1 MAELQPA
8 PRPAPGPSTEAASP
22 APGDRR
28 TGRRHLSLFWNL
40 IFRALRTLGAHG
52 RTVYTAVGIFLVVGA
67 LVAIA
72 GTIGFAALAEV
83 VREGYT
89 LPFDTAVLRWLG
101 AHHTPALTTV
111 MTEVTPLGT
120 GIVVLV
126 VVGITTAFLWH
137 TEHKHSARMLLAATM
152 GGILLNNV
160 LKLFFDRPRP
170 QVFEWQTHAAS
181 SSFPSGH
188 AMSATI
194 VYGTV
199 AYLLARLQKHWW
211 ARAITLVFA
220 VIMIV
225 LICLT
230 RLYLG
235 VHYPSDVLGGIIV
248 GLAWSAF
255 CMATLEASL
264 ALARWRAPASVVEEA
279 PAPVE
284 HTAAVEKVA
293 EVARAASPTG

>member
-8 PRPAPGPSTEAASP
+8 PTPSTDAGSP

-40 IFRALRTLGAHG
+40 IFRALRTLGSHG
-52 RTVYTAVGIFLVVGA
+52 RNVYAAVGIFLVVGA

-101 AHHTPALTTV
+101 AHHAPALTTV

-126 VVGITTAFLWH
+126 VVGVTTAFLWH
-137 TEHKHSARMLLAATM
+137 TEHKHSARMLLAATA

-181 SSFPSGH
+181 SS
-188 AMSATI
+188 
-194 VYGTV
+194 
-199 AYLLARLQKHWW
+199 
-211 ARAITLVFA
+211 
-220 VIMIV
+220 
-225 LICLT
+225 
-230 RLYLG
+230 
-235 VHYPSDVLGGIIV
+235 
-248 GLAWSAF
+248 
-255 CMATLEASL
+255 
-264 ALARWRAPASVVEEA
+264 
-279 PAPVE
+279 
-284 HTAAVEKVA
+284 
-293 EVARAASPTG
+293 

>member
-1 MAELQPA
+1 MTDPHPTSA
-8 PRPAPGPSTEAASP
+8 PSADAPD
-22 APGDRR
+22 DRR
-28 TGRRHLSLFWNL
+28 VATRRGPLAFVWNL
-40 IFRALRTLGAHG
+40 IFRALRKLGSHG
-52 RTVYTAVGIFLVVGA
+52 RTFYTAVGIFLIVGV

-89 LPFDTAVLRWLG
+89 QQFDTAVLRWLG
-101 AHHTPALTTV
+101 AHHTPTLTTI

-120 GIVVLV
+120 GVVVLA

-137 TEHKHSARMLLAATM
+137 TEHKHSARMLLAATA
-152 GGILLNNV
+152 GNILLNNG
-160 LKLFFDRPRP
+160 LKLLFDRARP
-170 QVFEWQTHAAS
+170 DVFEWGTHAAS

-188 AMSATI
+188 AMSATV

-199 AYLLARLQKHWW
+199 AYLLARLQKHGW
-211 ARAITLVFA
+211 ARALTLLLAVVMIT
-220 VIMIV
+220 

-248 GLAWSAF
+248 GLAWSGF

-264 ALARWRAPASVVEEA
+264 ALARRRAPASVVQEA
-279 PAPVE
+279 PTPKEQVATLSPSAPQ
-284 HTAAVEKVA
+284 AVPV
-293 EVARAASPTG
+293 SPSL